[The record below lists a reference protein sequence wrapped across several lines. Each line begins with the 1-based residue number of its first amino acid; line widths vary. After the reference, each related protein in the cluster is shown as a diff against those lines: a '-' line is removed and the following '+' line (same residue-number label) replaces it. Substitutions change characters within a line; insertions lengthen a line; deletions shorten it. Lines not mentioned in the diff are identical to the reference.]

1 MTTPLLELEGTWE
14 EIVAQIPDFSG
25 QKLRVLVYP
34 ATGNSVEAPDTR
46 PIAEVLAEIAVA
58 IPAGELAQLPS
69 DFTDQLD
76 HYISA
81 PLSNEASLCRH
92 AILGGQYHAGRSMV
106 CSHVASGCSS
116 GACVSCHD
124 RGSAGGI
131 PLCLRWTRRISTS
144 SSSEDRPAILGNVHV
159 TVLPQTHESFMQGL
173 DFYASRADRAYS
185 LVDCISMNTM
195 RQMELTEVLTNDHHF
210 TQEGFTIS

>member
-46 PIAEVLAEIAVA
+46 PIGEVLAEIAVA

-76 HYISA
+76 HHIYGT
-81 PLSNEASLCRH
+81 PK
-92 AILGGQYHAGRSMV
+92 Q
-106 CSHVASGCSS
+106 
-116 GACVSCHD
+116 
-124 RGSAGGI
+124 
-131 PLCLRWTRRISTS
+131 
-144 SSSEDRPAILGNVHV
+144 
-159 TVLPQTHESFMQGL
+159 
-173 DFYASRADRAYS
+173 
-185 LVDCISMNTM
+185 
-195 RQMELTEVLTNDHHF
+195 
-210 TQEGFTIS
+210 